1 MNNQVKI
8 KVISSLEKIYHGDN
22 VPTNT
27 LSDFSMLKNEKKS
40 FQIAIESE
48 TDFDAEL
55 VLNSPFDK
63 TSVYIVEHIKSDF
76 PMFKGADEYY
86 RYSKDGYYPDLL
98 LPTEKNI
105 KITKGINVFWVEICS
120 NSSST
125 SENTIEI
132 LLSENGTIIAET
144 SVKVEVINCELEFN
158 DFVYT
163 NWFHTDCLMS
173 HYGFEAFS
181 DEYWRVTEN
190 YLRTAS
196 EYGMNCVLTPIFT
209 PPLDTEISKER
220 PTVQLVDIFI
230 NNGIYSF
237 NFDKLTQWIEMSER
251 CGIKYFEMAHFFTQW
266 GARHAPKIMAN
277 VDGEYKKIFGWETK
291 ATSKEYKK
299 FLTDFS
305 IEFKKYLEEKNLKD
319 RVLIHVSDE
328 PNFSMLLSYSKAS
341 KLIHKLYKGYKIV
354 DALSDVWFYK
364 LGIVSNP
371 IPSND
376 HIHKFLGKSK
386 NLWTYY
392 CSAQNK
398 KYVSNRFFCNDSI
411 RTRVIGY
418 QMFKF
423 DIKGF
428 LHWGYNFYYTQ
439 LSKAVVDPY
448 KVSDAGGKFPSGD
461 SYTVYPAKDGT
472 AYHSIRLKLFF
483 DALQDMAALNTLE
496 KLTNKEECLKIIEE
510 NGKHSISFSDYPHN
524 NEWLLNTREK
534 VNAKIKEL
542 IITGDLK

>member
-1 MNNQVKI
+1 MDNSVKI
-8 KVISSLEKIYHGDN
+8 NIISSLEKIYHSDK
-22 VPTNT
+22 VPRNT
-27 LSDFSMLKNEKKS
+27 LSNFSMLKNEKKS
-40 FQIAIESE
+40 FQIAIECEKEFS
-48 TDFDAEL
+48 AEL
-55 VLNSPFDK
+55 IINSTFDK
-63 TSVYIVEHIKSDF
+63 TTAYSVEHIKSDF
-76 PMFKGADEYY
+76 PMNKTGVDDYFRFSE
-86 RYSKDGYYPDLL
+86 DGYYPDLL
-98 LPTEKNI
+98 LPINDKI
-105 KITKGINVFWVEICS
+105 KVSKGISVFWVEVNANEKNIGI
-120 NSSST
+120 
-125 SENTIEI
+125 NTIEI
-132 LLSENGTIIAET
+132 ELKDDEKTIAET
-144 SVKVEVINCELEFN
+144 SLKVEVINCELDFN

-173 HYGFEAFS
+173 NYGFDVFS

-190 YLRTAS
+190 FLKTAN

-209 PPLDTEISKER
+209 PPLDTEIGKER
-220 PTVQLVDIFI
+220 PTVQLVDVFL

-237 NFDKLTQWIEMSER
+237 NFDKLTKWIEMSKR
-251 CGIKYFEMAHFFTQW
+251 CGITRFEMAHFFTQW
-266 GARHAPKIMAN
+266 GAKHAPKIMATI
-277 VDGEYKKIFGWETK
+277 DGEYKKIFGWETK
-291 ATSKEYKK
+291 ASSKEYKK

-305 IEFKKYLEEKNLKD
+305 VEFKKYLEERNLNDKAF
-319 RVLIHVSDE
+319 IHVSDE
-328 PNFSMLLSYSKAS
+328 PNFSMLWSYTKAS

-376 HIHKFLGKSK
+376 HIHNFLGKGK
-386 NLWTYY
+386 ELWTYY

-439 LSKAVVDPY
+439 LSKAVIDPY

-461 SYTVYPAKDGT
+461 SYVVYPAKDGT
-472 AYHSIRLKLFF
+472 AYHSIRLKVFF
-483 DALQDMAALNTLE
+483 DALQDMAALNALE
-496 KLTNKEECLKIIEE
+496 KLTNKTECLKIIEE
-510 NGKHSISFSDYPHN
+510 NGKYSITFSDYPHDD
-524 NEWLLNTREK
+524 EWLLETREK
-534 VNAKIKEL
+534 VNAKIKE
-542 IITGDLK
+542 IINNGE

>member
-1 MNNQVKI
+1 MNNQVTI

-22 VPTNT
+22 IPTNT

-48 TDFDAEL
+48 TNFDAEL

-63 TSVYIVEHIKSDF
+63 TSVYIIEHIKSDF

-86 RYSKDGYYPDLL
+86 RYSEDGYYPDLL
-98 LPTEKNI
+98 LSTEKNI

-120 NSSST
+120 DSSST
-125 SENTIEI
+125 SENIVEI
-132 LLSENGTIIAET
+132 LLSEYGTIIAET
-144 SVKVEVINCELEFN
+144 SVKVEVINCELEFS

-190 YLRTAS
+190 YLKTAS

-209 PPLDTEISKER
+209 PPLDTEIGRER

-237 NFDKLTQWIEMSER
+237 NFDKLTKWIELSER
-251 CGIKYFEMAHFFTQW
+251 CGIKHFEMAHFFTQW
-266 GARHAPKIMAN
+266 GARHAPKIMATVN
-277 VDGEYKKIFGWETK
+277 GEYKKIFGWETK
-291 ATSKEYKK
+291 STSKEYKK

-328 PNFSMLLSYSKAS
+328 PNLSMLLSYTKAS

-376 HIHKFLGKSK
+376 HIHKFIGKSK
-386 NLWTYY
+386 DLWTYY

-398 KYVSNRFFCNDSI
+398 NYVSNRFFCNDSI

-418 QMFKF
+418 QMFKY

-439 LSKAVVDPY
+439 LSKAIIDPY

-472 AYHSIRLKLFF
+472 AYHSIRLKVFF

-510 NGKHSISFSDYPHN
+510 NGKNSITFSDYPHDDK
-524 NEWLLNTREK
+524 WLLSTREK